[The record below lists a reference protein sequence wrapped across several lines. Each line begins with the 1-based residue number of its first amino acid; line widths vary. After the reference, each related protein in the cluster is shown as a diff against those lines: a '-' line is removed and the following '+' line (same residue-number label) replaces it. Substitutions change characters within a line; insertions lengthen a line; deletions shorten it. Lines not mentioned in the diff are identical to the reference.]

1 MAESVLFSFTKI
13 DDFFETIM
21 DDDNI
26 TTDLFDGVTKNFK
39 IVLCQACPANIGECL
54 NDDGTLDVSKVSL
67 IGTYETDGDCALS
80 WNKGV
85 NNNRVISIADSSVV
99 YDLGDGTYLLKGA
112 FLVENIGGKVLAYSI
127 NSSAMSVKDQIVI
140 PVDGVV
146 WNIFSQVNE

>member
-1 MAESVLFSFTKI
+1 MAESVLFSFTKV
-13 DDFFETIM
+13 DDFFETMI

-26 TTDLFDGVTKNFK
+26 TTSLFDGTTKNFK
-39 IVLCQACPANIGECL
+39 IVLAQACPANIGECL
-54 NDDGTLDVSKVSL
+54 NDDGTLDLTKVSL
-67 IGTYETDGDCALS
+67 IGTYATDGDCALS
-80 WNKGV
+80 WQKGV

-146 WNIFSQVNE
+146 WNIFSQVSE